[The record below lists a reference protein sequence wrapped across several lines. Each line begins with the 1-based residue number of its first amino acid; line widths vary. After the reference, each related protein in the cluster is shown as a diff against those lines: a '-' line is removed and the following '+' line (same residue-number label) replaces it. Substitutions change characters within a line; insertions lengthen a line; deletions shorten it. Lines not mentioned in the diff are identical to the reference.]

1 MDVDDVFSRHFGLL
15 GQEYLDPI
23 MGDNADIW
31 SAGLDYPRYG
41 YGLGGHVDHQIHP
54 PNNSTIP
61 MKHENHRHADYQI
74 HPLDNT
80 PTSTK
85 QEIPGPNA
93 TWSMFGPFDNSV
105 AQTIDLTQDSIQ
117 HGIPN
122 SDRHADSPS
131 YDENRLLSQVLE
143 IFPDISLA
151 HVAALLQEAM
161 TDSSHERNPT
171 LKAQIIEKILG
182 NSSYPKQKRHKK
194 GTPKASSVQDD
205 SRWEREQH
213 HDGTYIATAK
223 EILMRT
229 FPFVPLPYLR
239 HTIQRG
245 RSLFSVYVELSSF
258 ERSTTSRN
266 RPYTRLMRGRRVDDH
281 ANDIL
286 KGVEI
291 HPAIADDFLKE
302 LQAAHNRVERDADA
316 FRKREEEENAERRNE
331 EEHTRARNLVECQ
344 CCYLDVPLNR
354 AIHCE
359 GATIHFFCFGCIRRN
374 AETQIGLMK
383 YQLQC
388 IDTSGCQAGFA
399 RSTLEDVLGP
409 SLTKKLDSLQQEDEV
424 RRAGLEGLDSC
435 PFCEFKAVCAPIE
448 EDREF
453 RCQNPACEEVSCRL
467 CKATSHI
474 PQTCAEAAKEK
485 GIPERH
491 LVEEAMSEA
500 LIRQCPQ
507 CKVKIVK
514 EFGCNKMICSKC
526 SHVMCYICRQD
537 ITRAQY
543 NHFGQGPG
551 SCPTH
556 DQVHNADEQAVN
568 QAEKRTIDKLT
579 ADNPNL
585 TREELLVH
593 RHKQTK
599 VDLPQ
604 ARHGLHGLHRVV
616 ANGPPQPYG
625 GGLFQHRPDGTMQ
638 APQFNRPS
646 IFEHPNPYPQTENR
660 QRRVFYRSLRG
671 PDPGALND
679 KDEIDPLAGLP
690 TANLP
695 PSLES
700 SQPRFRRPSPNPPA
714 MPNYNSLFALPP
726 YTAHPPTQGAANPV
740 PARDMTERMAVHI
753 PAAPTRRPYRNT
765 PRRSTAEPIL

>member
-1 MDVDDVFSRHFGLL
+1 MDVDDVFSRQFDLL
-15 GQEYLDPI
+15 GQEYLDLV

-31 SAGLDYPRYG
+31 SAGLDHPRYG
-41 YGLGGHVDHQIHP
+41 YGLGLDGHVDHQIHP
-54 PNNSTIP
+54 PNNSPIPTKQKIPGYADYHTRSSNNTPIP
-61 MKHENHRHADYQI
+61 M
-74 HPLDNT
+74 
-80 PTSTK
+80 K

-93 TWSMFGPFDNSV
+93 MWSIFEPFDSSV

-117 HGIPN
+117 DGISN
-122 SDRHADSPS
+122 SENRVGSPS

-161 TDSSHERNPT
+161 TGSSHEENNT
-171 LKAQIIEKILG
+171 LKTRIIEKILKS
-182 NSSYPKQKRHKK
+182 SSYPKQQKHKK
-194 GTPKASSVQDD
+194 KAPEASSGQDD
-205 SRWEREQH
+205 TRWEHVQH
-213 HDGTYIATAK
+213 HDSTYITTAR

-239 HTIQRG
+239 HNMQG

-266 RPYTRLMRGRRVDDH
+266 RPYMRLVRGRRVEDH
-281 ANDIL
+281 ANDL
-286 KGVEI
+286 HKGVEI
-291 HPAIADDFLKE
+291 PPAIADTFLKE
-302 LQAAHNRVERDADA
+302 LQAAQNRSERDADA

-359 GATIHFFCFGCIRRN
+359 GATIHFFCFGCIRKN

-491 LVEEAMSEA
+491 LVEEAMSKA

-507 CKVKIVK
+507 CKVNIVK
-514 EFGCNKMICSKC
+514 ESGCNKMICSKC

-568 QAEKRTIDKLT
+568 QAEKRTIDELI

-604 ARHGLHGLHRVV
+604 ARHGLHRVV
-616 ANGPPQPYG
+616 AYGPPQPYG
-625 GGLFQHRPDGTMQ
+625 GGLFQSRFDGTMQ

-646 IFEHPNPYPQTENR
+646 LFEPPNPYPQAEPR
-660 QRRVFYRSLRG
+660 PRRAFYQRPRG

-679 KDEIDPLAGLP
+679 KDKIDPP
-690 TANLP
+690 TGPPMANLP
-695 PSLES
+695 PSLEF
-700 SQPRFRRPSPNPPA
+700 PLPGFGRPSLNPPA
-714 MPNYNSLFALPP
+714 LRNYDGLFALPP
-726 YTAHPPTQGAANPV
+726 YTAHTPIQGAANPV
-740 PARDMTERMAVHI
+740 PAREPTERPAVHI
-753 PAAPTRRPYRNT
+753 PEASTRRPYRNI
-765 PRRSTAEPIL
+765 PRRSTAGLIP